1 MSDQARF
8 VSGIILLT
16 LPTIQFGG
24 VFLLSLFT
32 QKLAG
37 ITDNP
42 ARMKLFVAGHAHAG
56 VIVILSL
63 ILQPLVD
70 QTTMAT
76 ALQWF
81 VRLGAPLSA
90 ILMSAGFF
98 FAMDSKGQMG
108 IFRNLIYLGGLLLAA
123 SVLILGVGLVTAPSI
138 VP

>member
-1 MSDQARF
+1 MSNEARF
-8 VSGIILLT
+8 VSGIILIT
-16 LPTIQFGG
+16 VPTIQFGG

-32 QKLAG
+32 RKMAG
-37 ITDNP
+37 VSDNP
-42 ARMKLFVAGHAHAG
+42 ARHRLFVAGHAHAG

-81 VRLGAPLSA
+81 VRLAAPLSA
-90 ILMSAGFF
+90 ILISAGFF

-108 IFRNLIYLGGLLLAA
+108 IFRNLIHVGALLLAA
-123 SVLILGVGLVTAPSI
+123 SVLILGVGLVTA
-138 VP
+138 